1 MKSTSFVRVLYA
13 YYSYVYRTDL
23 LYFTNS
29 NKVVINK
36 GANGLKL
43 KYVARF

>member
-1 MKSTSFVRVLYA
+1 MKSTSLVGVLYA
-13 YYSYVYRTDL
+13 YYVYRTDL

-29 NKVVINK
+29 DKVVINK

>member
-1 MKSTSFVRVLYA
+1 MVEVLYA
-13 YYSYVYRTDL
+13 YYVYRTDL

-29 NKVVINK
+29 NKVVIINK

>member
-1 MKSTSFVRVLYA
+1 MKSSSLVGVLHA
-13 YYSYVYRTDL
+13 YYVYRTDL
-23 LYFTNS
+23 LYFANS